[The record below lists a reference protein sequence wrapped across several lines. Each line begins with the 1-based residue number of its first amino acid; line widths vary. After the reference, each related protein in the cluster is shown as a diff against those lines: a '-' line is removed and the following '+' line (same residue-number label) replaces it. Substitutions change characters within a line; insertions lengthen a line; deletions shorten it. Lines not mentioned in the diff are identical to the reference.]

1 MATGIPPAKT
11 VAEGGK
17 TFYEDTAGGRFKFG
31 KAEDVVYYVT
41 KGDGLC
47 YDIAEPPPPPCQ
59 LQSVWESTLDLRLPT
74 LVIFRGRGPAAP
86 QIGRGQW
93 KGRRQMRAPRS
104 ENTTRKT
111 G

>member
-1 MATGIPPAKT
+1 MATGIPLAKT

-47 YDIAEPPPPPCQ
+47 YDIAEPPPP
-59 LQSVWESTLDLRLPT
+59 L
-74 LVIFRGRGPAAP
+74 PAAISVGKHTRSAIAHTCDL
-86 QIGRGQW
+86 QRRRTRG
-93 KGRRQMRAPRS
+93 
-104 ENTTRKT
+104 TTNWPWTVEGEETNASPKKREYR
-111 G
+111 